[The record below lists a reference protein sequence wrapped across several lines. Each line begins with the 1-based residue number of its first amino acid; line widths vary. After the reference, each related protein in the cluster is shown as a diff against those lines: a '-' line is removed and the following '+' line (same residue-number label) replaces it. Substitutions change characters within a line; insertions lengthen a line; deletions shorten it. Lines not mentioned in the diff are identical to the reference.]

1 MSKVKQFEIDLQN
14 LIIDI
19 QRGYG
24 WIDRDYVEETWDSY
38 SDTISFTLVK
48 DEVYRRLT
56 LANLLTKL

>member
-19 QRGYG
+19 KRGYG